1 MMMEPLTKMPQVM
14 AFILEL
20 LVSGLIWVPL
30 GCVVGFV
37 VERIACRH
45 ALKYVIRSA
54 SLWNAM
60 VRFAAAYVTSIY
72 LKNGFMSLLQ
82 NDWDHCMDFYSIQ
95 SVVDMFQLL
104 KHIFWCKANDEIPS
118 NNDGHVTRQLVF
130 VMVVFMIRLLGVT
143 LGATIGGRVQIV
155 GLTGGIACG
164 KSTVAQVLREGSHNN
179 NKPSPD
185 AESHKQD
192 STTTTTAVVHK
203 EQTIQ
208 FAIIDVDKI
217 AHDIVEPGGAA
228 YHNIVK
234 EFGTDI
240 LVNNKGTTA
249 AAGESDTNDNNGPM
263 IDRRALGDIV
273 FSDDRKRRKLNKLT
287 HPKIIQIML
296 RRMVWESLFPKADAV
311 CVDIP
316 LLFEGGFIVRML
328 FSVVI
333 VVAADPDIQLQRL
346 KTRNQDLTE
355 DQCRKRIASQMDVSK
370 KAQMADICIHNN
382 GSMTQLHHDIY
393 QAATSTV
400 HRITGWGISFAI
412 MTFILSFRCILA
424 ALFFMFNNN

>member
-1 MMMEPLTKMPQVM
+1 MEPITKIIPQ
-14 AFILEL
+14 AFLLEL
-20 LVSGLIWVPL
+20 LVSGLIWMPL
-30 GCVVGFV
+30 GCMVGFV

-72 LKNGFMSLLQ
+72 LENGFLSLLQ
-82 NDWDHCMDFYSIQ
+82 NDWDHCMDCYSIQ
-95 SVVDMFQLL
+95 SVVDIFKLL
-104 KHIFWCKANDEIPS
+104 KHIFWCKANDETPS
-118 NNDGHVTRQLVF
+118 NNDGDVTRQLVF

-185 AESHKQD
+185 AESHKQ
-192 STTTTTAVVHK
+192 STATTTTAVVNK

-208 FAIIDVDKI
+208 FTIIDVDKI

-240 LVNNKGTTA
+240 LVNNKGTNAA
-249 AAGESDTNDNNGPM
+249 AAGESDTNHNNCPM

-346 KTRNQDLTE
+346 KTRNRDLTE
-355 DQCRKRIASQMDVSK
+355 DQCRKRIASQMDVCK
-370 KAQMADICIHNN
+370 KAEMADICIHNN
-382 GSMTQLHHDIY
+382 GSMKQLHHDIH
-393 QAATSTV
+393 QAATSTF
-400 HRITGWGISFAI
+400 HCISGWGISFAV
-412 MTFILSFRCILA
+412 MTSILSFRFILA
-424 ALFFMFNNN
+424 ALFFIFNNN